1 MPTTNNDKLGLLGTV
16 TELNNAIHDG
26 KAYSFDVDG
35 TLLLTSSMTLMGR
48 VVDKEVHFHE
58 LEGEFQKGAI
68 RITLY
73 EAPTTTADGTLITAH
88 RNMNR
93 NYSDASNMLLYS
105 EPTVTDTGS
114 KVASAYAPLTG
125 GGANTQPSQRAIA
138 GGRVLKKNT
147 DYLIVIEN
155 LDNADCTYGIDY
167 IWSEHDESTI

>member
-16 TELNNAIHDG
+16 SELNNAIHNG

-35 TLLLTSSMTLMGR
+35 TLALTSSISLMGR
-48 VVDKEVHFHE
+48 VQDKEVHFHA
-58 LEGEFQKGAI
+58 LTGEFQKGNI

-73 EAPTTTADGTLITAH
+73 ESPTLTADGTLLTTH

-93 NYSDASNMLLYS
+93 NYSDNSDMLLYDTPVFTS
-105 EPTVTDTGS
+105 EGTF
-114 KVASAYAPLTG
+114 VASTFSPLTG
-125 GGANTQPSQRAIA
+125 SGNNINSAQSAIA

-155 LDNADCTYGIDY
+155 LDGTECTFGIHY
-167 IWSEHDESTI
+167 IWSEHEESTA